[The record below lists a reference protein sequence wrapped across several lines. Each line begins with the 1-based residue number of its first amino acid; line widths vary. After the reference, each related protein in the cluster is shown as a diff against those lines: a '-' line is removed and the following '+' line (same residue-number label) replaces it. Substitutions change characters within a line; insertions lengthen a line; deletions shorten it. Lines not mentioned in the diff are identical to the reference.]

1 MNLGMTDRTFHKR
14 FTLVAK
20 LGVAVFTLLAGYFF
34 WVKTAVVGILLAI
47 VVVGMIE
54 RILHTT
60 YTFRRVKPIDR
71 DGEMEFL
78 VVDEGRFSGNRNVP
92 LCDVV
97 SVRTAKTLFGL
108 DRCLVIEYGAG
119 NIVAVQ
125 PDNER
130 AFREEVGRRVK
141 REE

>member
-1 MNLGMTDRTFHKR
+1 
-14 FTLVAK
+14 
-20 LGVAVFTLLAGYFF
+20 
-34 WVKTAVVGILLAI
+34 
-47 VVVGMIE
+47 
-54 RILHTT
+54 
-60 YTFRRVKPIDR
+60 
-71 DGEMEFL
+71 MEFL